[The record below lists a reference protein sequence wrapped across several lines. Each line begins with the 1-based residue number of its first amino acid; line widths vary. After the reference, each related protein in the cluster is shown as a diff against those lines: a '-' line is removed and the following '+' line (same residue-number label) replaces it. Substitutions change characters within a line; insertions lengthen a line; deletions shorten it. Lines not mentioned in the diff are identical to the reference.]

1 MDICMFWYGS
11 RLRDVDRICLASMVM
26 TGQRVKLFA
35 YAPIENVPPGVELHD
50 AESIL
55 PETAFKRLDP
65 AYPNF
70 HTQLTVVQFSDI
82 FRIILMK
89 YQQGVWLDT
98 DVYLLKQ
105 FHPDPD
111 KPYLARE
118 NRSRVGVSALYLPH
132 DHPII
137 HEFEDYM
144 AATDPPPTWLG
155 LRRGKLRPL
164 YYRLIHKEVTPASIG
179 ITVFGNDGISRL
191 ARKYGIFKDAAPQ
204 ENFYYWVGK
213 EATRI
218 YDPAYGLTPIHH
230 PEFIGFHIHKKHKEV
245 VSFQPGSFYMWA
257 IDRVRP
263 LLESKEN
270 KELALAD

>member
-1 MDICMFWYGS
+1 M
-11 RLRDVDRICLASMVM
+11 
-26 TGQRVKLFA
+26 
-35 YAPIENVPPGVELHD
+35 
-50 AESIL
+50 
-55 PETAFKRLDP
+55 
-65 AYPNF
+65 
-70 HTQLTVVQFSDI
+70 
-82 FRIILMK
+82 
-89 YQQGVWLDT
+89 
-98 DVYLLKQ
+98 
-105 FHPDPD
+105 
-111 KPYLARE
+111 
-118 NRSRVGVSALYLPH
+118 
-132 DHPII
+132 
-137 HEFEDYM
+137 
-144 AATDPPPTWLG
+144 
-155 LRRGKLRPL
+155 RPL